1 MIDFRRIFD
10 LTRWLEEVLSRQ
22 PVKFDSIA
30 PSTLPSEGGIY
41 FISDFSQGDEEIV
54 YIGLTGNI
62 SKRIYTYQFQG
73 DKRASQIKVALI
85 QHGRAR
91 NLPLAKDYLKKF
103 CAVRFDVVPD
113 YREREM
119 REGFAKAVLKPQFSL
134 YKSKEH

>member
-1 MIDFRRIFD
+1 MIDYQRIFY

-22 PVKFDSIA
+22 PIKFDSIA

-41 FISDFSQGDEEIV
+41 FISDCSQRDEEIIYV
-54 YIGLTGNI
+54 GLTSNI
-62 SKRIYTYQFQG
+62 SRRIYTYHFQG
-73 DKRASQIKVALI
+73 DKRASQIKVAFI

-91 NLPLAKDYLKKF
+91 DLSSAKEYLKKF
-103 CAVRFDVVPD
+103 CTVRFDVVPD

-119 REGFAKAVLKPQFSL
+119 REGFAKALLKPQFSL

>member
-1 MIDFRRIFD
+1 MIDFQRIFD
-10 LTRWLEEVLSRQ
+10 LIRWLDEVLSRQ
-22 PVKFDSIA
+22 PVKFDSII
-30 PSTLPSEGGIY
+30 PSALPSEGGIY
-41 FISDFSQGDEEIV
+41 FISDFSQRDEEIV
-54 YIGLTGNI
+54 YIGLTSNL

-73 DKRASQIKVALI
+73 GERASQIKAALI

-91 NLPLAKDYLKKF
+91 DLPSAKDYLRRF